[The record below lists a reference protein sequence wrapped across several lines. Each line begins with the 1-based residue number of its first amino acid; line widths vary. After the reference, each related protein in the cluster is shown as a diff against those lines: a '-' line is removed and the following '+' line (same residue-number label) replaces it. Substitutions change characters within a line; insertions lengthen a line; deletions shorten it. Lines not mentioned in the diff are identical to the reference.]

1 MSRQDNKVFLIDS
14 IDDESVDDDD
24 DDDDASCSVLM
35 MPS

>member
-24 DDDDASCSVLM
+24 DDDASCSVLM
-35 MPS
+35 PS